1 VNTEAHANGREPVL
15 ELRALSKSFGGL
27 RAVRDVTLKIMPG
40 DRKAIIGP
48 NGAGKT
54 TLFNLITGIFPATS
68 GQVVLFGQDV
78 TRWPSHRRTA
88 LGMARTFQITSLFP
102 KLTVLDN
109 VLLAIQGLR
118 RSKFVMWRFLS
129 SYRDFYDRAHGLLER
144 ARFLDRKDTEVRY
157 LSHGEQRQLEIILG
171 LASDPKILLLD
182 EPAAGLSSGESS
194 EMIRFLAHLD
204 RNLAILLIEHDMD
217 VVFDVAEHISVLHFG
232 EILEAGAALLGRNG
246 VGKTT
251 LVNSIVGFNRP
262 RRGKVLFKG
271 TDITEVSS
279 FETVRSGMGLVPQ
292 GRRVF
297 PTLSVE
303 ENLMVAERSV
313 DRRGWNMERVYALF
327 PRLRERRSQR
337 ARTLSGGEQQMLA
350 IGRGLMTNPD
360 CLIMDEPSEGLAPII
375 IQGLWQAIARLKEE
389 GHSILLVEQNA
400 SLALQLVD
408 YVHVMSKGQ
417 VVYSARPEEL
427 RANDEIKSRYLGI

>member
-1 VNTEAHANGREPVL
+1 MNTEAHANGREPVL

-144 ARFLDRKDTEVRY
+144 ARFLDRKDIEGRY

-232 EILEAGAALLGRNG
+232 EILEAGAAEQ
-246 VGKTT
+246 
-251 LVNSIVGFNRP
+251 I
-262 RRGKVLFKG
+262 
-271 TDITEVSS
+271 
-279 FETVRSGMGLVPQ
+279 
-292 GRRVF
+292 
-297 PTLSVE
+297 
-303 ENLMVAERSV
+303 
-313 DRRGWNMERVYALF
+313 
-327 PRLRERRSQR
+327 RRS
-337 ARTLSGGEQQMLA
+337 EKVQQ
-350 IGRGLMTNPD
+350 
-360 CLIMDEPSEGLAPII
+360 
-375 IQGLWQAIARLKEE
+375 
-389 GHSILLVEQNA
+389 V
-400 SLALQLVD
+400 
-408 YVHVMSKGQ
+408 
-417 VVYSARPEEL
+417 
-427 RANDEIKSRYLGI
+427 YLGTA

>member
-1 VNTEAHANGREPVL
+1 VSTDAHANGGEPVL

-27 RAVRDVTLKIMPG
+27 RAVRGVTLKVMPG

-78 TRWPSHRRTA
+78 TKWPSHRRTA

-129 SYRDFYDRAHGLLER
+129 SYRDFYDKAYGLLER

-194 EMIRFLAHLD
+194 EMIRFLAQLD

-232 EILEAGAALLGRNG
+232 EVLEAGA
-246 VGKTT
+246 
-251 LVNSIVGFNRP
+251 
-262 RRGKVLFKG
+262 
-271 TDITEVSS
+271 
-279 FETVRSGMGLVPQ
+279 
-292 GRRVF
+292 
-297 PTLSVE
+297 
-303 ENLMVAERSV
+303 
-313 DRRGWNMERVYALF
+313 
-327 PRLRERRSQR
+327 REQIRRS
-337 ARTLSGGEQQMLA
+337 EKVQQ
-350 IGRGLMTNPD
+350 I
-360 CLIMDEPSEGLAPII
+360 
-375 IQGLWQAIARLKEE
+375 
-389 GHSILLVEQNA
+389 
-400 SLALQLVD
+400 
-408 YVHVMSKGQ
+408 
-417 VVYSARPEEL
+417 
-427 RANDEIKSRYLGI
+427 YLGTA

>member
-1 VNTEAHANGREPVL
+1 MNTDAHANGGEPVL

-68 GQVVLFGQDV
+68 GQVVLFGRDV
-78 TRWPSHRRTA
+78 TKWPSHRRTA

-129 SYRDFYDRAHGLLER
+129 SYRDFYDRAYGLLER

-232 EILEAGAALLGRNG
+232 EVLEAGA
-246 VGKTT
+246 
-251 LVNSIVGFNRP
+251 
-262 RRGKVLFKG
+262 
-271 TDITEVSS
+271 
-279 FETVRSGMGLVPQ
+279 
-292 GRRVF
+292 
-297 PTLSVE
+297 
-303 ENLMVAERSV
+303 
-313 DRRGWNMERVYALF
+313 
-327 PRLRERRSQR
+327 REQIRRS
-337 ARTLSGGEQQMLA
+337 EKVQQ
-350 IGRGLMTNPD
+350 I
-360 CLIMDEPSEGLAPII
+360 
-375 IQGLWQAIARLKEE
+375 
-389 GHSILLVEQNA
+389 
-400 SLALQLVD
+400 
-408 YVHVMSKGQ
+408 
-417 VVYSARPEEL
+417 
-427 RANDEIKSRYLGI
+427 YLGTA

>member
-1 VNTEAHANGREPVL
+1 VNTQAHANGREPVL

-144 ARFLDRKDTEVRY
+144 ARFLDRKDIEVRY

-232 EILEAGAALLGRNG
+232 EVLEAGAAEQ
-246 VGKTT
+246 
-251 LVNSIVGFNRP
+251 I
-262 RRGKVLFKG
+262 
-271 TDITEVSS
+271 
-279 FETVRSGMGLVPQ
+279 
-292 GRRVF
+292 
-297 PTLSVE
+297 
-303 ENLMVAERSV
+303 
-313 DRRGWNMERVYALF
+313 
-327 PRLRERRSQR
+327 RRS
-337 ARTLSGGEQQMLA
+337 EKVQQ
-350 IGRGLMTNPD
+350 
-360 CLIMDEPSEGLAPII
+360 
-375 IQGLWQAIARLKEE
+375 
-389 GHSILLVEQNA
+389 
-400 SLALQLVD
+400 
-408 YVHVMSKGQ
+408 
-417 VVYSARPEEL
+417 VYFGTA
-427 RANDEIKSRYLGI
+427 